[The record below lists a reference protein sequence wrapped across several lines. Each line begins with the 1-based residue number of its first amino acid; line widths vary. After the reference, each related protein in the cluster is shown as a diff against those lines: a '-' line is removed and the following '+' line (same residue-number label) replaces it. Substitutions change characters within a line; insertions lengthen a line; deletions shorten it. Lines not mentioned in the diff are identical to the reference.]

1 MKYTFLK
8 IFSHFTVL
16 LLLLSLTFCTQQE
29 TSSDETEQNES
40 YEADV
45 IVYGGTS
52 AAVTAAV
59 QVARMGKS
67 VIMVSPDTHLGGLSA
82 GGLGFTDTGNK
93 EVIGG
98 LSREFYH
105 KVYQEYQKPETWQWQ
120 KKDEFGNKGQG
131 TVALD
136 GENRT
141 MWIFEPHIAEKA
153 FEDFIKEHDIEL
165 YRDEWLNRGGGS
177 VKMENGRIASFE
189 TLSGKVFRGKM
200 FIDAT
205 YEGDLMAEAGVSYH
219 VGREANSVYD
229 EEWNGIQTGVLHHG
243 HWFNK
248 DISPYKIPGDS
259 SSGLLPLISD
269 EDPGEY
275 GEGDGKIQAYCF
287 RMCLS
292 NHPDNRV
299 PFPKPEGYDSSRY
312 ELLARVYEKGWR
324 ATFNKFDNIPN
335 RKTDTNNHGPVST
348 DYIGMNYDY
357 PEASYERRKEIIKE
371 HENYQ
376 KGLMYFT
383 ANDPRVPEEI
393 RKEMQSWGL
402 AKDEFTDN
410 GNWPHQIYVRE
421 ARRMIGDY
429 VMTENDILDKRE
441 TPNSVGMGS
450 YTMDSHNIQRYVKPD
465 GFVQNEGDIGVKV
478 PEPYEIAYG
487 SLVPKKEECENL
499 LVPVCVSSSH
509 IAFGSIRM
517 EPVFMI
523 LGQSAATAAV
533 QAIENDVAV
542 QDVDYEKLKT
552 QLHKDDQRLT
562 LEDNQLADR

>member
-1 MKYTFLK
+1 MKKLSVY
-8 IFSHFTVL
+8 HFTFIL
-16 LLLLSLTFCTQQE
+16 LLFFSCSQPSTVQ
-29 TSSDETEQNES
+29 DEPEKEVRS
-40 YEADV
+40 ADV
-45 IVYGGTS
+45 IIYGGTS

-67 VIMVSPDTHLGGLSA
+67 VIMVSPDIHLGGLSA

-105 KVYQEYQKPETWQWQ
+105 KVYQEYQKPETWKWQ
-120 KKDEFGNKGQG
+120 KKEEYGNKGQG
-131 TVALD
+131 TVAID

-141 MWIFEPHIAEKA
+141 MWIFEPHIAEKV
-153 FEDFIKEHDIEL
+153 FEDFIKENNIEI
-165 YRDEWLNRGGGS
+165 YRDAWLNRDNGIT
-177 VKMENGRIASFE
+177 KENGRIVSFT
-189 TLSGKVFRGKM
+189 TLDGQTYEGKM

-219 VGREANSVYD
+219 VGREANSVYN
-229 EEWNGIQTGVLHHG
+229 EEWNGIQTGVLHHA
-243 HWFNK
+243 HWFK
-248 DISPYKIPGDS
+248 DDIDPYVVPGDS
-259 SSGLLPLISD
+259 SSGLLPLISA
-269 EDPGEY
+269 EDPGAY
-275 GEGDGKIQAYCF
+275 GEGDDKVQAYCF

-299 PFPKPEGYDSSRY
+299 PFPRPAGYDSTQY
-312 ELLARVYEKGWR
+312 ELLARVYDKGWR
-324 ATFNKFDNIPN
+324 DTFEKFDTIPN

-371 HENYQ
+371 HEIYQ
-376 KGLMYFT
+376 KGLMYFI
-383 ANDPRVPEEI
+383 ANDPRVPEEV
-393 RKEMQSWGL
+393 RKEMQIWGL

-421 ARRMIGDY
+421 ARRMIGNY

-533 QAIENDVAV
+533 QAIENEVAV
-542 QDVDYEKLKT
+542 QEVDYEKLKT
-552 QLHKDDQRLT
+552 KLLEDQQFLT
-562 LEDNQLADR
+562 LEDIQIADR